1 MQGDA
6 GASVVR
12 LGLLDRLKAL
22 CSAFCERRG
31 VDCRLSVRE
40 EHTRLE
46 PADADASGAKRPGS
60 VQTLRELLTLYKRRA
75 QTAQIEISS
84 ELRPDGSVA
93 FHVGDGTAPAA
104 PGIVDSQA
112 PRDEVAFWNI
122 DQRLRDS
129 GAYLEL
135 PRELGSWASV
145 VLPGRHPAGS

>member
-6 GASVVR
+6 GAGVVR
-12 LGLLDRLKAL
+12 PALLDRLKAL

-31 VDCRLSVRE
+31 VDCRLAVRE

-46 PADADASGAKRPGS
+46 PADADAVYQSI
-60 VQTLRELLTLYKRRA
+60 RELLTLYKRRA
-75 QTAQIEISS
+75 QTTEIEISS

-93 FHVGDGTAPAA
+93 FHVGDSSTAPGVADA
-104 PGIVDSQA
+104 QA
-112 PRDEVAFWNI
+112 PRDEVALWNI
-122 DQRLRDS
+122 DQRLRDC

-145 VLPGRHPAGS
+145 VLPGRRPAGS

>member
-1 MQGDA
+1 MQRDA

-12 LGLLDRLKAL
+12 PALLDRLKAL

-31 VDCRLSVRE
+31 VDCRLNVRE

-46 PADADASGAKRPGS
+46 PADADAVYQS
-60 VQTLRELLTLYKRRA
+60 VRELLTLYKRRA
-75 QTAQIEISS
+75 QTTEIEISS

-93 FHVGDGTAPAA
+93 FHVGDSTAPPA
-104 PGIVDSQA
+104 PGIVDAQV
-112 PRDEVAFWNI
+112 PRDEVALWNI
-122 DQRLRDS
+122 DRRLRDC

-145 VLPGRHPAGS
+145 VLPGRRPAGS